1 MYCKARLFPKRSLFP
16 ATLLIA
22 GALCACQHTDPAVT
36 RSEQTADLLVS
47 TRQSMLVGDQTVA
60 ESQAALTAL
69 RQSKGDLRPAFEQF
83 LSELQAV
90 RKQADRME
98 KESQAVHDQS
108 QLYLAARQNDVS
120 TINNDEMRQAAV
132 QRTAHVK
139 EKCDDI
145 KDRYAAVNASF
156 ARYIRSLSDLQTYL
170 ANELNYGALDSGQK
184 WIDQALSSGEML
196 RGNIRDLSREIELTS
211 NLLSPVPI
219 AATQWQTTLQQPDA
233 LAEQR

>member
-1 MYCKARLFPKRSLFP
+1 MCSKARLRLNRALFP
-16 ATLLIA
+16 AVLLLA

-47 TRQSMLVGDQTVA
+47 TRQSMVNGDQTVA
-60 ESQAALTAL
+60 QSQAALTTL
-69 RQSKGDLRPAFEQF
+69 RQSKGDLRPAFEDF
-83 LSELQAV
+83 LTQLEAV
-90 RKQADRME
+90 RKQADRMQ
-98 KESQAVHDQS
+98 KESQAVRDQS
-108 QLYLAARQNDVS
+108 QLYLAARQSDVS
-120 TINNDEMRQAAV
+120 TISNEEMRQAAAD
-132 QRTAHVK
+132 RTAHVK

-145 KDRYAAVNASF
+145 KDRYSAVNASF

-184 WIDQALSSGEML
+184 WIDQALASGEML